1 MNNFLPQKRGMQVV
15 WIIVGCLIYAVGL
28 NVFIIPMNLYS
39 GGAVGLAQ
47 LLSYGAGQIGIK
59 EIAGL
64 NLYGIIYLLL
74 NIPILFIAWFKIGK
88 TFFYKY
94 NPWNGRNQFIY
105 FNRTNSGNS
114 SDR

>member
-64 NLYGIIYLLL
+64 TCMVSFIYCSTFRFYLLHGL
-74 NIPILFIAWFKIGK
+74 KSERHFL
-88 TFFYKY
+88 
-94 NPWNGRNQFIY
+94 
-105 FNRTNSGNS
+105 
-114 SDR
+114 

>member
-74 NIPILFIAWFKIGK
+74 NIPILFIAWFNI
-88 TFFYKY
+88 FYKY

-105 FNRTNSGNS
+105 FNRTISGNS